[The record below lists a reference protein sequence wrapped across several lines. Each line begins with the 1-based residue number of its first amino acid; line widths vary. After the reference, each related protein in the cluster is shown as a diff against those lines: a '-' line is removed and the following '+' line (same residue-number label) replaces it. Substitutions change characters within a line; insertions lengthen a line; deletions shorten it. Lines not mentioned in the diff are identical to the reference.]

1 MKYLVL
7 ILTGGV
13 LGGIATLI
21 YAFQFDNVPT
31 TNNGVN
37 GVLAVA
43 TPIGVVCGNTC
54 DFSYQYRLRKR
65 GEMQSSRTRPKTLIM
80 PGGACRRNC
89 LGVWFRGDLQA
100 RNVLVGSEE

>member
-43 TPIGVVCGNTC
+43 TPIGVVCGGMAGGLIA
-54 DFSYQYRLRKR
+54 RWWRKR
-65 GEMQSSRTRPKTLIM
+65 KHL
-80 PGGACRRNC
+80 
-89 LGVWFRGDLQA
+89 
-100 RNVLVGSEE
+100 